1 VDAGARLAR
10 GLPRTRAP
18 SVGEAEM
25 ILTREAVISECLK
38 FHGWGERF
46 ARTDGLEQEES
57 RRALREKLL
66 AEGGVRAELRAAVLR
81 AEVTPGMRKSEVTA
95 AWGLTHE
102 DARDVYGHVVA
113 VGATT
118 YAYFTGFEVGR
129 RHALCLA
136 GETVVG
142 VKPCDEILIRR
153 DRELEMELAR
163 RYHAYVQ
170 FFETAAGELG
180 GRTIDFNNPEEFDV
194 ELWLHGAY
202 AERTFPPYS
211 TDATAIEPIEWEL
224 RAKGRF
230 EEYASAL
237 ARLGASPAT
246 ATPAERCRAAIE
258 VAGLHAE
265 ALEED
270 SAELEGS

>member
-1 VDAGARLAR
+1 M
-10 GLPRTRAP
+10 
-18 SVGEAEM
+18 S
-25 ILTREAVISECLK
+25 LTRDAVLYECLK
-38 FHGWGERF
+38 FHGWGVRF

-66 AEGGVRAELRAAVLR
+66 AENMVRPERREAVLR

-102 DARDVYGHVVA
+102 DARDVYGHVAA
-113 VGATT
+113 VGATV

-129 RHALCLA
+129 RHALCLV

-142 VKPCDEILIRR
+142 VKPCEEVLIRR

-163 RYHAYVQ
+163 LYHAYVQ
-170 FFETAAGELG
+170 FFETGSGELG
-180 GRTIDFNNPEEFDV
+180 GRTIDFNNPDEFDM

-202 AERTFPPYS
+202 TERTFPPYS
-211 TDATAIEPIEWEL
+211 TDATAFEPIEWEL

-230 EEYASAL
+230 DEYAAAL
-237 ARLGASPAT
+237 ASLGASLAT
-246 ATPAERCRAAIE
+246 ASPAERCRAAIE
-258 VAGLHAE
+258 VAKRHAE
-265 ALEED
+265 PPA
-270 SAELEGS
+270 SAEDAAGLEGS

>member
-1 VDAGARLAR
+1 M
-10 GLPRTRAP
+10 T
-18 SVGEAEM
+18 
-25 ILTREAVISECLK
+25 LTRDAVISECLK

-46 ARTDGLEQEES
+46 ARADGLEHEES

-66 AEGGVRAELRAAVLR
+66 AENHVRPERRAAVLR
-81 AEVTPGMRKSEVTA
+81 AEVTPGMRKAEVSA
-95 AWGLTHE
+95 AWGLTHA
-102 DARDVYGHVVA
+102 DARDVYGHVAA

-118 YAYFTGFEVGR
+118 YAYFTGFDIGR
-129 RHALCLA
+129 RHALCLV

-142 VKPCDEILIRR
+142 VKLCEEVLIRR

-202 AERTFPPYS
+202 TERTFPPYS
-211 TDATAIEPIEWEL
+211 TDATAFEPIEWEL

-230 EEYASAL
+230 DEYAAAL
-237 ARLGASPAT
+237 ARLGADLPT
-246 ATPAERCRAAIE
+246 ATPAERCRAAVE
-258 VAGLHAE
+258 VAELHAE
-265 ALEED
+265 PPGED
-270 SAELEGS
+270 SADGEGRRARGPARDAG